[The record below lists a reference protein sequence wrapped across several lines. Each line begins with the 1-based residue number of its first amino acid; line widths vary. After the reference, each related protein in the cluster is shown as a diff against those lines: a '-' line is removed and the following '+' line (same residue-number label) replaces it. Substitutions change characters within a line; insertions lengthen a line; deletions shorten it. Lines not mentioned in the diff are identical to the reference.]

1 MAESSRNRASPSPLP
16 DIGASVGVWNEM
28 TDTAGLARDH
38 WQLLAG
44 QLVGLS
50 ADDRSSLAA
59 TAERMIEDLGTT
71 FNVFSD
77 VGGAGRPYE
86 LDSIP
91 LLIPPAEWQKVS
103 EGLKQRIRLLDAVI
117 ADLYGPQTL
126 LRDGFVPP
134 DLVHSSPAFQPYA
147 CGVQPPGGLHL
158 VTSGCDLVRG
168 PNGNWMVLRDHT
180 STPGGLGQV
189 YENRNVISKLLV
201 DSFDAMRVARL
212 AEFADLER
220 AALRSIAVPRR
231 DEVNVVFLTPGFRH
245 PSYFEHAYKARL
257 LGFPLV
263 QPADLT
269 VRERRLFLKT
279 LGGLRRIDG
288 VVCRIDHDGL
298 DPLEHW
304 GRGGEGVPGIIE
316 AWRTGN
322 VAIANAPGS
331 GFASSPALMPF
342 LPRICREWFGEEL
355 KIPFVETWWLGQ
367 TETRRRLSDQM
378 ARFVLLSASPEL
390 HPLLPVQWS
399 SLTPSAR
406 KQWLTLIE
414 ARPHDFVVQAD
425 IRPSETP
432 TLEGRSMRHRPVIW
446 RAFTLNAPDST
457 VALPG
462 GLARIGKQARAVQ
475 LWPWHAGFT
484 KDVWVCG
491 SAETPDRLER
501 KASVSTAHRHSSS
514 PDVVPSRIAE
524 QLYWVGRNAERIELA
539 TRLLRVTLRS
549 ISGETGRT
557 EQELLD
563 ACLTL
568 ITGCGLVPDGVAI
581 HPAATL
587 KTITNLIHDPNVDT
601 GIPVLTRLLLENAA
615 AARDRLSDDTWRFF
629 NRFEGIV
636 SPPATPPGPAQLL
649 RTLDALVLHLAA
661 FSGMQAENM
670 TRGHGWRF
678 LEVGRRIERA
688 LGVLSLLRSAA
699 GKAGESLNILD
710 PLLETC
716 DSVMTYRRRHF
727 SRPDLAG
734 VSHLVFQDLSNPRS
748 VAYQIH
754 IIQNETDHFPG
765 KGDFGLMPR
774 IRTLVADIALA
785 TENGVLP
792 DVAELDALSEEFET
806 LSDLLTQHFFSHS
819 VRRVY

>member
-1 MAESSRNRASPSPLP
+1 
-16 DIGASVGVWNEM
+16 M
-28 TDTAGLARDH
+28 TDAHGRPRAH
-38 WQLLAG
+38 WQN
-44 QLVGLS
+44 LS
-50 ADDRSSLAA
+50 VKLGRLTADERSSLAT

-86 LDSIP
+86 LDTIP
-91 LLIPPAEWQKVS
+91 LIIPPAEWQRVS
-103 EGLKQRIRLLDAVI
+103 EGLKQRIRLLDAVVS
-117 ADLYGPQTL
+117 DLYGPQTL
-126 LRDGFVPP
+126 MRDGFIPP
-134 DLVHSSPAFQPYA
+134 DLVHSSPAFLPYA
-147 CGVQPPGGLHL
+147 CGIQPPGGCHL
-158 VTSGCDLVRG
+158 ISTGCDLVRA
-168 PNGNWMVLRDHT
+168 PNGSWMVLRDHT
-180 STPGGLGQV
+180 GTPGGLGQV
-189 YENRNVISKLLV
+189 YENRNVISQLLV
-201 DSFDAMRVARL
+201 DAFDSARVARL
-212 AEFADLER
+212 ADFADLER
-220 AALRSIAVPRR
+220 EAFRSIAVPRR

-288 VVCRIDHDGL
+288 VVCRIDHDGI
-298 DPLEHW
+298 DPLEHL
-304 GRGGEGVPGIIE
+304 GRGGDGVPGIVE

-322 VAIANAPGS
+322 VALANAPGS
-331 GFASSPALMPF
+331 AFASSPALMPF
-342 LPRICREWFGEEL
+342 LPRICREWFGEDMKL
-355 KIPFVETWWLGQ
+355 PFVETWWLGQ
-367 TETRRRLSDQM
+367 EQTRRRLADQM

-406 KQWLTLIE
+406 KQWLALIE
-414 ARPHDFVVQAD
+414 SRPHDFVVQAD
-425 IRPSETP
+425 VKPSEIP
-432 TLEGRSMRHRPVIW
+432 SIEGRSMRSRPVIW
-446 RAFTLNAPDST
+446 RAFTLNAPGIT
-457 VALPG
+457 TALPG

-475 LWPWHAGFT
+475 LWPSHAGFT
-484 KDVWVCG
+484 KDVWVCETSE
-491 SAETPDRLER
+491 SADRLER
-501 KASVSTAHRHSSS
+501 KPAPGTLQRHSSS

-524 QLYWVGRNAERIELA
+524 QLFWVGRYAERIELA

-549 ISGETGRT
+549 ISGESGRT

-563 ACLTL
+563 ACLVL
-568 ITGCGLVPDGVAI
+568 ISGCGLVPEGVAI
-581 HPAATL
+581 HPAGTF
-587 KTITNLIHDPNVDT
+587 KTIANLIHDPSVDT

-636 SPPATPPGPAQLL
+636 SPPATAPGPAQLL

-678 LEVGRRIERA
+678 LEVGRRLERA
-688 LGVLSLLRSAA
+688 IGVLGLLRGATEL
-699 GKAGESLNILD
+699 GENATTILD

-734 VSHLVFQDLSNPRS
+734 VTHLVFHDRSNPRS

-754 IIQNETDHFPG
+754 VIQSETGHLPG
-765 KGDFGLMPR
+765 RPESGLMPR
-774 IRTLVADIALA
+774 IRTHVADLALA
-785 TENGVLP
+785 TENGQLP
-792 DVAELDALSEEFET
+792 GLAGLDELGEGFEN